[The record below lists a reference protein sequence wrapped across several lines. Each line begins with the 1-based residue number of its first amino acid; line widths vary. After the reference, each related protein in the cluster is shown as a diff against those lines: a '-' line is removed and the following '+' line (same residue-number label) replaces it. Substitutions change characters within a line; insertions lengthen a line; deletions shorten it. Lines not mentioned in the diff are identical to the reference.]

1 MISEI
6 QNIFGFISDLV
17 FFDEPFIS
25 FDQDSGILRHLE
37 VEYIKR
43 TGLIP

>member
-6 QNIFGFISDLV
+6 QNIFGFISTLAS
-17 FFDEPFIS
+17 FDEPFIS

-37 VEYIKR
+37 EKYIKR